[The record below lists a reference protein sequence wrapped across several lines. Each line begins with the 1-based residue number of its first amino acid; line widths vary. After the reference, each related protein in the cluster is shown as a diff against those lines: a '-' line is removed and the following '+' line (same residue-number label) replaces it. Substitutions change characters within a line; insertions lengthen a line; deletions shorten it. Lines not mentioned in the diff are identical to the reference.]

1 MEIFSLYRQVLTTS
15 EKTTVCNRAY
25 NAPKTFFILLM
36 LSVFHSVLRGLYYL
50 YLLSSKLELM
60 LRIIRH

>member
-1 MEIFSLYRQVLTTS
+1 MEIFSLYRQVLMTS

-36 LSVFHSVLRGLYYL
+36 LSVFIAFSEVFTIYIGFLQ
-50 YLLSSKLELM
+50 S
-60 LRIIRH
+60 